1 MLRNLI
7 RFAQKTLRVLSERQP
22 IGKSESR
29 DHLCSGDDAFS
40 QLYFVYCKKKR
51 QNQGANYP
59 GCADGDLLVVHLRSG
74 VRNALTNAKHG
85 APEWVLRVL
94 ARLKGFEPLR
104 SSPLRGLLRNLIR
117 FAQKTLRVLSERQP
131 IGKSESRDH
140 LCSGDDAF
148 SQLYFM
154 YCKKKRRNQGANYP
168 GCADGDLLVVHLRSG
183 VRTPSF
189 PV

>member
-1 MLRNLI
+1 MLRNFI

-104 SSPLRGLLRNLIR
+104 SSPFRGLLRNFIR
-117 FAQKTLRVLSERQP
+117 FAQKTLRVL
-131 IGKSESRDH
+131 
-140 LCSGDDAF
+140 
-148 SQLYFM
+148 
-154 YCKKKRRNQGANYP
+154 
-168 GCADGDLLVVHLRSG
+168 RSG
-183 VRTPSF
+183 VRNALTNAKHGAPEWVLRVLARLKGFEPLTFWS
-189 PV
+189 VARRSIQLS